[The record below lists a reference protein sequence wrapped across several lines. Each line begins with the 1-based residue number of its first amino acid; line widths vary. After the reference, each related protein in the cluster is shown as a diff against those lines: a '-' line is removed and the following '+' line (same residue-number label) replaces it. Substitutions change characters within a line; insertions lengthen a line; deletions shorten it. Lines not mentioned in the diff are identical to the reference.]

1 MFKLTASCLII
12 ALLLFL
18 YSAADVAAV
27 SYGRCESQF
36 NSKGTCVQLADCPFI
51 VDILSGDLNTEIE
64 ETLRKSQCGY
74 DNTFTENTRR
84 IMVCC
89 PEEDLQ
95 KPPINTRTGTQL
107 GNELATAGECGTAR
121 SIDRIYGGDNA
132 RIIDY
137 PWMALLRYRRGANVL
152 EFLCGGSLI
161 NSRYVLTAA
170 HCLNQSNQTDERSL
184 HSVRLGEW
192 DLRTNPDC
200 EVDIRGKESCAPP
213 FIELGIE
220 RAISHPKYVSNSN
233 EQFYDIAL
241 LRLEA
246 SVTYSDFIR
255 PICLPVAQ
263 ELYDNMFVNSTMEV
277 AGWGATDKPKA
288 RSSPVKMAIS
298 VRIWE
303 TNMCHNTY
311 KSLNRY
317 IDGTHHLCAGGVNG
331 IDTCRGDSGGPLML
345 LKTLNYRI
353 VYFVTGIISFGPEPC
368 GFNGWPGVYTRV
380 GNYIDWVK
388 SMMEP

>member
-18 YSAADVAAV
+18 YSAAD
-27 SYGRCESQF
+27 
-36 NSKGTCVQLADCPFI
+36 